1 VRVQQSVDNAKKV
14 AEFLDNHPDVDET
27 IYPGLESHKQHEIA
41 KKQMSDFGGMV
52 SFSLKDDSIEKA
64 QEFMSRTSVFT
75 LAESLGGV
83 ESLISHPA
91 SMTHGS
97 IPKKVRE
104 KAGLK
109 DSLIRLSVGIED
121 ADDLIDDLEQAF

>member
-1 VRVQQSVDNAKKV
+1 
-14 AEFLDNHPDVDET
+14 
-27 IYPGLESHKQHEIA
+27 
-41 KKQMSDFGGMV
+41 KKQMDDFGGMV
-52 SFSLKDDSIEKA
+52 SFSLKDDSIEAATK
-64 QEFMSRTSVFT
+64 FMASTRFFT

-97 IPKKVRE
+97 IPKEHRE

-121 ADDLIDDLEQAF
+121 IEDLIQDLEQAF